1 MNILDATRDPK
12 IFAAHFRRST
22 SWDVWFVFLCA
33 LFALPMTPEQLVI
46 YQQCTG
52 RSTPPTSPLY
62 EAWLIC
68 GRRSGK
74 SFMLSLIAVFLA
86 CFFDW
91 RPFLGPGEVGTIMI
105 VAADRRQARV
115 IMRYV
120 VGLLEVSPMLKRQ
133 IQNVTRET
141 ITLKNNIVIEIHT
154 ASFKTTRGYSII
166 AALLDEIAF
175 WPVDEH
181 SAQPDVEV
189 INAIKPGM
197 ATIPQAMLLCA
208 SCRTHGA
215 APYGMRIASTSART
229 TIRCLSGRRQLRT
242 MNPAVPEA
250 YIAQHMADDPA
261 RASAEYLAQFRSDLE
276 AFVLREAV
284 EACVSVGI
292 RERAPLLDLYYAG
305 FVDPSGG
312 SGDSFTLAIGH
323 NDAGRQTVV
332 VDALREIK
340 PPFSPEAV
348 VAELSSLLKRY
359 RLGTVSGDRYA
370 GEWPVAQF
378 SKFGIRYEASGSP
391 NLIYTWTCCR

>member
-1 MNILDATRDPK
+1 MKTTTRGALNIIAAIHDSK
-12 IFAAHFRRST
+12 IFAEHFSKT
-22 SWDVWFVFLCA
+22 PESWTTWEVFLCA

-120 VGLLEVSPMLKRQ
+120 VGLLEASPMLKRQ

-197 ATIPQAMLLCA
+197 ATIPEAMLLCA
-208 SCRTHGA
+208 SSPHARRGA
-215 APYGMRIASTSART
+215 LWDAHRKHYGKDEDPVLVWQAAT
-229 TIRCLSGRRQLRT
+229 RT

-261 RASAEYLAQFRSDLE
+261 RAAAEYLAQFRSDLE

-284 EACVSVGI
+284 EACISVGI
-292 RERAPLLDLYYAG
+292 RERAPLHDLYYAG
-305 FVDPSGG
+305 YADPSGG

-323 NDAGRQTVV
+323 NDA
-332 VDALREIK
+332 LH
-340 PPFSPEAV
+340 
-348 VAELSSLLKRY
+348 
-359 RLGTVSGDRYA
+359 
-370 GEWPVAQF
+370 
-378 SKFGIRYEASGSP
+378 KF
-391 NLIYTWTCCR
+391 